1 MSLMTKEKLSYQR
14 TTSKNLEQES
24 DIYKL
29 QLVGHKGEKYTE
41 STLKAKFWGKNY
53 IHWLSDENLI
63 ELYLALPKK
72 QNQQGWNA

>member
-41 STLKAKFWGKNY
+41 STLKAKF
-53 IHWLSDENLI
+53 
-63 ELYLALPKK
+63 
-72 QNQQGWNA
+72 